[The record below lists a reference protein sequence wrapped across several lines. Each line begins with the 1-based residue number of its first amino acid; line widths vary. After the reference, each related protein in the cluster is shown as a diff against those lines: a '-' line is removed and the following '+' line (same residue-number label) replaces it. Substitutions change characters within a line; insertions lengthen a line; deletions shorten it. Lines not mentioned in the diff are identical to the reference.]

1 MIAVVELTAPF
12 QDVQVIAW
20 RDTPLLSGTIVLKV
34 VGYPGDLPQ
43 NSKAK
48 GRVMYQSEYPV
59 PGYDLVAHDYTLSYR
74 LDTYKGNSGSPI
86 FAVLPDKTFYSIGIH
101 CRDSILNSG
110 VVLRH
115 QGNAINAFRDAIS
128 LAETSSGGLQP
139 KSSPVHTIGG
149 NIVRL
154 KKIEVALN

>member
-74 LDTYKGNSGSPI
+74 LDTYKGLLPI
-86 FAVLPDKTFYSIGIH
+86 PMIWPVS
-101 CRDSILNSG
+101 
-110 VVLRH
+110 
-115 QGNAINAFRDAIS
+115 
-128 LAETSSGGLQP
+128 QP
-139 KSSPVHTIGG
+139 C
-149 NIVRL
+149 
-154 KKIEVALN
+154 